1 MESQD
6 KLTELEKGG
15 VVSGYVYIISGAKGG
30 GIVGCDTLRGMLWV
44 SGDEE
49 GVKGVLMR
57 QGE

>member
-15 VVSGYVYIISGAKGG
+15 VVIISGAKGG
-30 GIVGCDTLRGMLWV
+30 GIVGCDTLRDMLWV

-49 GVKGVLMR
+49 GVEGVLMR